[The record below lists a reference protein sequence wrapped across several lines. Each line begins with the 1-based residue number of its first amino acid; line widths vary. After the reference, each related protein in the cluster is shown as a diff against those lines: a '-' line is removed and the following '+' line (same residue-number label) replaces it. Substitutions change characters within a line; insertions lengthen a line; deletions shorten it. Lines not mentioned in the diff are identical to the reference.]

1 MSRVAKVGLA
11 VIVLIVVAG
20 IVGFLALRAF
30 EPKLRAD
37 LIRAIEER
45 FDAKAEIKTLDISL
59 FPRTN
64 ISGTGLVLWY
74 KGRHDIPPLIKLDE
88 FSAHATLRELFQ
100 KPRRIAEVNLKGLAI
115 QIPPGEDNDNDE
127 IEDRKSQNDAKPAPV
142 TEPSKIAKRPIPHF
156 VIARLYADGSELKI
170 LPKDP
175 DKDPLEFKMYR
186 LTLNA
191 LGVDRPLQYDAML
204 KNAKPPG
211 MITSKGEI
219 GPWNTPDPAGTP
231 VSGIYKFRNADLSI
245 FKGISGTLA
254 SDGQF
259 KGVLKRIEV
268 DGNTDTPNFMVQIGK
283 QPVHLKTKFH
293 AIVDGTKGDTLL
305 QPVVAT
311 FGKTTINCEG
321 AVIKKKGL
329 SGKSVILNVRV
340 RDGRIE
346 DILKFVVTGKAPVV
360 GAIRFT
366 SKMELPPGDVDVIK
380 KLRLS
385 GGFGVDDARF
395 TTSTVQEKIEDLSYK
410 SRGKLDEEEQDER
423 VVSDLKGDFVIGN
436 GTASFSKLAFMVP
449 GAAVNLEGTYDM
461 VNTNIDFEGTLRMQ
475 A

>member
-1 MSRVAKVGLA
+1 
-11 VIVLIVVAG
+11 
-20 IVGFLALRAF
+20 
-30 EPKLRAD
+30 
-37 LIRAIEER
+37 
-45 FDAKAEIKTLDISL
+45 
-59 FPRTN
+59 
-64 ISGTGLVLWY
+64 
-74 KGRHDIPPLIKLDE
+74 
-88 FSAHATLRELFQ
+88 
-100 KPRRIAEVNLKGLAI
+100 
-115 QIPPGEDNDNDE
+115 
-127 IEDRKSQNDAKPAPV
+127 
-142 TEPSKIAKRPIPHF
+142 
-156 VIARLYADGSELKI
+156 
-170 LPKDP
+170 
-175 DKDPLEFKMYR
+175 
-186 LTLNA
+186 
-191 LGVDRPLQYDAML
+191 
-204 KNAKPPG
+204 
-211 MITSKGEI
+211 
-219 GPWNTPDPAGTP
+219 
-231 VSGIYKFRNADLSI
+231 
-245 FKGISGTLA
+245 
-254 SDGQF
+254 
-259 KGVLKRIEV
+259 
-268 DGNTDTPNFMVQIGK
+268 MVRIGK

-329 SGKSVILNVRV
+329 GGKSVILNVRV

-475 A
+475 AKLSQTQKGVKSLLLKVVDPFFRKEGTTVLPIKVSGTRDNPKFGLRLGGGDKKDDKDDKDD